1 MIKHGEAPF
10 LECSSKG
17 DKRFSAFSAYVR
29 RHGGTIEN
37 LYQGAKV
44 FEDGRT
50 GLSWREAKG
59 LNPVNREYCTLLY
72 SYLWDVYFE
81 ENPQLFEV
89 VEFFNGFS
97 DVFGQAGR
105 CCQATEIFRIVSIYR
120 SNRDV

>member
-1 MIKHGEAPF
+1 MVKHGFAPF

-17 DKRFSAFSAYVR
+17 DKRFSAFTAYIR

-44 FEDGRT
+44 FEDGST
-50 GLSWREAKG
+50 GLSWRDAKG
-59 LNPVNREYCTLLY
+59 RKPVNAEYCTWLY

-97 DVFGQAGR
+97 DIFGQVGR
-105 CCQATEIFRIVSIYR
+105 CCQATEIFRIVNKYR
-120 SNRDV
+120 STRP